1 MIGCFS
7 KKKFGSLESWGF
19 LMDRFLEMFDHVI
32 GRGMN
37 RVMMYRHLIVLFH
50 NCLRVG
56 MEDEKLSKNLEFCLP
71 YITELVK

>member
-1 MIGCFS
+1 MER
-7 KKKFGSLESWGF
+7 L
-19 LMDRFLEMFDHVI
+19 LEMFEQLID
-32 GRGMN
+32 RGMN

-71 YITELVK
+71 HITELVK